1 MTSLLDLINPK
12 IISFAVDAVIGEKN
26 ISAPAYLQPLLNVS
40 GGISGLR
47 QNIGLIALAILLI
60 ALLAGSCRYAFRVMN
75 FRGQERMLKKAIME
89 ARFKD
94 KIGVREKRIKTEN
107 TDALIA
113 EFRDKRGG
121 CVSLAR
127 KELRERYKAGTDRY
141 MIAEAFNAAT
151 KNDQQWL
158 KWQIRKERYANSSYK
173 KRY

>member
-1 MTSLLDLINPK
+1 MTEYEFIKEQCRKYHFTTWNEGDLRTCINLLPK
-12 IISFAVDAVIGEKN
+12 LSQQELFALSRSRWV
-26 ISAPAYLQPLLNVS
+26 
-40 GGISGLR
+40 
-47 QNIGLIALAILLI
+47 
-60 ALLAGSCRYAFRVMN
+60 GSKSMV
-75 FRGQERMLKKAIME
+75 QEIMLKKAIME

-94 KIGVREKRIKTEN
+94 KIGVRERRIKTED
-107 TDALIA
+107 TEALIA

>member
-1 MTSLLDLINPK
+1 MTDYDYI
-12 IISFAVDAVIGEKN
+12 
-26 ISAPAYLQPLLNVS
+26 
-40 GGISGLR
+40 
-47 QNIGLIALAILLI
+47 IALCRRNHFKEWNDSDLREYVRLLQKLSRQELF
-60 ALLAGSCRYAFRVMN
+60 ALSRSRWVGSKSLV
-75 FRGQERMLKKAIME
+75 QERILKEEITKAI
-89 ARFKD
+89 FKD
-94 KIGVREKRIKTEN
+94 KIGKREKRIKTED

-173 KRY
+173 RSY

>member
-1 MTSLLDLINPK
+1 MTDYEHIMALCRKYHFTTWNEGDLRTCINLLPKLSQQELFALSRSRWVGSKSL
-12 IISFAVDAVIGEKN
+12 V
-26 ISAPAYLQPLLNVS
+26 
-40 GGISGLR
+40 
-47 QNIGLIALAILLI
+47 
-60 ALLAGSCRYAFRVMN
+60 
-75 FRGQERMLKKAIME
+75 QERMLKEEITKAI
-89 ARFKD
+89 FKD
-94 KIGVREKRIKTEN
+94 KIGKREKRIKTED

>member
-1 MTSLLDLINPK
+1 MTDYEHIMALCRKYHFTTWNEGDLREYVGLLQKLSRQELFALSRSRWVGSKSL
-12 IISFAVDAVIGEKN
+12 V
-26 ISAPAYLQPLLNVS
+26 
-40 GGISGLR
+40 
-47 QNIGLIALAILLI
+47 
-60 ALLAGSCRYAFRVMN
+60 
-75 FRGQERMLKKAIME
+75 QERILKEEITKAI
-89 ARFKD
+89 FKD
-94 KIGVREKRIKTEN
+94 KIGKRERRIKTED
-107 TDALIA
+107 TEALIA

-173 KRY
+173 RSY

>member
-1 MTSLLDLINPK
+1 MAEFEFIMAICRRNHFTEWSDGDLREYVGLLQKLSRQELFALSRSRWVGSKSL
-12 IISFAVDAVIGEKN
+12 A
-26 ISAPAYLQPLLNVS
+26 
-40 GGISGLR
+40 
-47 QNIGLIALAILLI
+47 
-60 ALLAGSCRYAFRVMN
+60 
-75 FRGQERMLKKAIME
+75 QERMLKEEITKAI
-89 ARFKD
+89 FKD
-94 KIGVREKRIKTEN
+94 KIGKRERRIKTED
-107 TDALIA
+107 TEALIE

-173 KRY
+173 RSY

>member
-1 MTSLLDLINPK
+1 MTDYDYIMALCRRNHFTEWNDSDLREYVGLLQKLSRQEVFALSRSRWVGSKSL
-12 IISFAVDAVIGEKN
+12 V
-26 ISAPAYLQPLLNVS
+26 
-40 GGISGLR
+40 
-47 QNIGLIALAILLI
+47 
-60 ALLAGSCRYAFRVMN
+60 
-75 FRGQERMLKKAIME
+75 QERMLKEEITKAI
-89 ARFKD
+89 FKD
-94 KIGVREKRIKTEN
+94 KIGKRERRIKTED
-107 TDALIA
+107 TEALIA

-173 KRY
+173 RSY

>member
-1 MTSLLDLINPK
+1 MTDYDYIMALCRKYHFTTWNEGDLRTCINLLPKLSQQELFALSRSRWVGSKSL
-12 IISFAVDAVIGEKN
+12 V
-26 ISAPAYLQPLLNVS
+26 
-40 GGISGLR
+40 
-47 QNIGLIALAILLI
+47 
-60 ALLAGSCRYAFRVMN
+60 
-75 FRGQERMLKKAIME
+75 QERMLKEEITKAI
-89 ARFKD
+89 FKD
-94 KIGVREKRIKTEN
+94 KIGKRERRIKTED
-107 TDALIA
+107 TEALIA

-127 KELRERYKAGTDRY
+127 KEHRERYKAGTDRY

>member
-1 MTSLLDLINPK
+1 MTDYEHIMALCRKYHFTTWNEGDLREYVGLLQKLSRQELFALSRSRWVGSKSL
-12 IISFAVDAVIGEKN
+12 V
-26 ISAPAYLQPLLNVS
+26 
-40 GGISGLR
+40 
-47 QNIGLIALAILLI
+47 
-60 ALLAGSCRYAFRVMN
+60 
-75 FRGQERMLKKAIME
+75 QERMLKEEITKAI
-89 ARFKD
+89 FKD
-94 KIGVREKRIKTEN
+94 KIGKRERRIKTED

-173 KRY
+173 RSY

>member
-1 MTSLLDLINPK
+1 MTDYEHIMALCRKYHFTTWNEGDLREYVGLLQKLSRQELFALSRSRWVGSKSL
-12 IISFAVDAVIGEKN
+12 V
-26 ISAPAYLQPLLNVS
+26 
-40 GGISGLR
+40 
-47 QNIGLIALAILLI
+47 
-60 ALLAGSCRYAFRVMN
+60 
-75 FRGQERMLKKAIME
+75 QERILKEEITKAI
-89 ARFKD
+89 FKD
-94 KIGVREKRIKTEN
+94 KIGKREKRIKTED

-173 KRY
+173 RSY

>member
-1 MTSLLDLINPK
+1 MAEFEFIMAICRRNHFTEWNDSDLREFVGLLQKLSRQELFALSRSRWVGSKSL
-12 IISFAVDAVIGEKN
+12 V
-26 ISAPAYLQPLLNVS
+26 
-40 GGISGLR
+40 
-47 QNIGLIALAILLI
+47 
-60 ALLAGSCRYAFRVMN
+60 
-75 FRGQERMLKKAIME
+75 QERMLKEEITKAI
-89 ARFKD
+89 FKD
-94 KIGVREKRIKTEN
+94 KIGKRERRIKTED
-107 TDALIA
+107 TEALIA

-141 MIAEAFNAAT
+141 MIAEAFYAAT

>member
-1 MTSLLDLINPK
+1 MTDYDYIMALCRRNHFTEWNDSDLREYVGLLQKLSRQELFALSRSRWVGSKSL
-12 IISFAVDAVIGEKN
+12 V
-26 ISAPAYLQPLLNVS
+26 
-40 GGISGLR
+40 
-47 QNIGLIALAILLI
+47 
-60 ALLAGSCRYAFRVMN
+60 
-75 FRGQERMLKKAIME
+75 QERMLKEEITKAI
-89 ARFKD
+89 FKD
-94 KIGVREKRIKTEN
+94 KIGKRERRIKTED
-107 TDALIA
+107 TEALIA

-173 KRY
+173 RSY

>member
-1 MTSLLDLINPK
+1 MTDYDYIMALCRRNHFTEWSDSDLREYVRLLQKLSRQELFALSRSRWVGSKSL
-12 IISFAVDAVIGEKN
+12 V
-26 ISAPAYLQPLLNVS
+26 
-40 GGISGLR
+40 
-47 QNIGLIALAILLI
+47 
-60 ALLAGSCRYAFRVMN
+60 
-75 FRGQERMLKKAIME
+75 QERMLKEEITKAI
-89 ARFKD
+89 FKD
-94 KIGVREKRIKTEN
+94 KIGKRERRIKTED
-107 TDALIA
+107 TEALIA

>member
-1 MTSLLDLINPK
+1 MTDYDYIMALCRKYHFTTWNEGDLRTCINLLPKLSQQELFALSRSRWVGSKSL
-12 IISFAVDAVIGEKN
+12 V
-26 ISAPAYLQPLLNVS
+26 
-40 GGISGLR
+40 
-47 QNIGLIALAILLI
+47 
-60 ALLAGSCRYAFRVMN
+60 
-75 FRGQERMLKKAIME
+75 QERMLKEEITKAI
-89 ARFKD
+89 FKD
-94 KIGVREKRIKTEN
+94 KIGKRERRIKTED
-107 TDALIA
+107 TEALIA

>member
-1 MTSLLDLINPK
+1 MALCRKYHFTTWNEGDLRTCINLLPKLSQQELFALSRSRWVGSKSL
-12 IISFAVDAVIGEKN
+12 V
-26 ISAPAYLQPLLNVS
+26 
-40 GGISGLR
+40 
-47 QNIGLIALAILLI
+47 
-60 ALLAGSCRYAFRVMN
+60 
-75 FRGQERMLKKAIME
+75 QERMLKEEITKAI
-89 ARFKD
+89 FKD
-94 KIGVREKRIKTEN
+94 KIGKREKRIKTED

>member
-1 MTSLLDLINPK
+1 MTDYDYI
-12 IISFAVDAVIGEKN
+12 
-26 ISAPAYLQPLLNVS
+26 
-40 GGISGLR
+40 
-47 QNIGLIALAILLI
+47 IALCRRNHFTEWNDSDLREYVRLLQKLSRQELF
-60 ALLAGSCRYAFRVMN
+60 ALSRSRWVGSKSLV
-75 FRGQERMLKKAIME
+75 QERMLKEEITKAI
-89 ARFKD
+89 FKD
-94 KIGVREKRIKTEN
+94 KIGKRERRIKTED
-107 TDALIA
+107 TEALIA

-173 KRY
+173 RSY